1 MLMSHSKC
9 SKRLADLGFFRA
21 VLCLL
26 VAVPLLSLC
35 AVGQQ
40 APETCSI
47 SGTAGDAKGPIAN
60 VTLRLTSKDDD
71 RTYEA
76 RTNAQGKYQF
86 SALHPGVFMLH
97 AEVAGFV
104 PLDLP
109 PVFVSR
115 DENKTVDFT
124 LQHTQAAPSA
134 APEFYDEPQFN
145 VAGVTDTTSL
155 GGHGSDVVVRT
166 RDKLA
171 KDTASLSKT
180 SDPPPPETA
189 SEKTLRDS
197 LSRDPSSFE
206 ANHQL
211 GELLLRQDKDR
222 EALIYLD
229 RAAKIKP
236 DDYQNTYDQAL
247 ANTNAGNYDRSRT

>member
-1 MLMSHSKC
+1 MSHSKC
-9 SKRLADLGFFRA
+9 SKRLAGLGGLRA
-21 VLCLL
+21 ILCLL
-26 VAVPLLSLC
+26 VAASLLGPG
-35 AVGQQ
+35 ADGQQ
-40 APETCSI
+40 APESCSI
-47 SGTAGDAKGPIAN
+47 SGTARDAKGPIAN
-60 VTLRLTSKDDD
+60 VTLHLTSKDDD

-171 KDTASLSKT
+171 KDTASLAKT
-180 SDPPPPETA
+180 SYNQPTPTETA

-197 LSRDPSSFE
+197 LSRD
-206 ANHQL
+206 
-211 GELLLRQDKDR
+211 
-222 EALIYLD
+222 
-229 RAAKIKP
+229 
-236 DDYQNTYDQAL
+236 
-247 ANTNAGNYDRSRT
+247 

>member
-1 MLMSHSKC
+1 MGWHVGLELARSYAFYFHLRHHATTFLPTASTLHCSAKSLQIEFWIGGGRRMLMSHSK
-9 SKRLADLGFFRA
+9 SSNRLAEFGFLRA

-26 VAVPLLSLC
+26 VAVALL
-35 AVGQQ
+35 APGAHGQQ
-40 APETCSI
+40 APESCSI
-47 SGTAGDAKGPIAN
+47 SGTARDTKGPIAN

-76 RTNAQGKYQF
+76 RTNSQGKYQF

-134 APEFYDEPQFN
+134 TPEFYDEPQFN
-145 VAGVTDTTSL
+145 VAGVTDT
-155 GGHGSDVVVRT
+155 
-166 RDKLA
+166 
-171 KDTASLSKT
+171 
-180 SDPPPPETA
+180 
-189 SEKTLRDS
+189 
-197 LSRDPSSFE
+197 
-206 ANHQL
+206 
-211 GELLLRQDKDR
+211 
-222 EALIYLD
+222 
-229 RAAKIKP
+229 
-236 DDYQNTYDQAL
+236 
-247 ANTNAGNYDRSRT
+247 